1 MRWYLGKCLW
11 FAKWKRLYNSSYTKD
26 YDHITMWL
34 PLDTN
39 WYWIYK
45 NENLYVEI
53 WKYVCFLL
61 LKNVL
66 TLLYVSFTFLKR
78 WLKSHKGP
86 PEGPHPGVSS
96 EHVWEMAA
104 VRHASMRW
112 EAPLSRHAGDWNST
126 GQRHRNPDH
135 HHFGHKPTG
144 TTPEAPGKQKLGLE
158 GAGPRLNRNILYVY
172 KNKALKITQSTKCLF
187 IYFS

>member
-45 NENLYVEI
+45 NENLYVEM

-96 EHVWEMAA
+96 EHGC
-104 VRHASMRW
+104 VRNGSSLPCLH
-112 EAPLSRHAGDWNST
+112 EAGSTAEQTCGRLEFQGAETQESWPPPFWSQAHRHHSWGTRKTETWIRGSR
-126 GQRHRNPDH
+126 
-135 HHFGHKPTG
+135 
-144 TTPEAPGKQKLGLE
+144 
-158 GAGPRLNRNILYVY
+158 
-172 KNKALKITQSTKCLF
+172 TKTE
-187 IYFS
+187 